1 MSPAGYDPMSI
12 KRLGGRTCESRHVSS
27 SPSKIPYGGFSPVRL
42 QTGYWPWR
50 PSPAHRSAVSARHAS
65 TSRCRRLIRHHPPSA
80 GSPMVLSDMWS
91 GPLPGRLQSSGPW
104 LASGLS
110 CPTRSLLTMAASES
124 LGHFRR
130 FMYSYNGSSPVSL
143 IQGSSREVPR
153 FTLPVFPSV
162 PTSIPRW
169 TGKVLLTV
177 SSLPAL
183 AFTSLAMF
191 RHPNIPRNP
200 IQRGGLTRLQ
210 SLLHVTA
217 RQVCSPC
224 IGQDFYSRAFTPFV
238 AIGSVEYNYTGKQ
251 SIPAAGLSPARH
263 AALWAANQTKPNGQA
278 GDLPHAARRK
288 LRSKPIFH
296 SKANQEI
303 GVPREHTS
311 AVRGLSEK

>member
-1 MSPAGYDPMSI
+1 MSI
-12 KRLGGRTCESRHVSS
+12 KRLGGRTGESRLVSS

-65 TSRCRRLIRHHPPSA
+65 TQRRNRLIRHHPPSA
-80 GSPMVLSDMWS
+80 GSPMVLSDMVVGS
-91 GPLPGRLQSSGPW
+91 VARTPPVQRPLARQRVVLSHQVIAYYGRMRVSRALPPIYVFIQRICPCQSHP
-104 LASGLS
+104 
-110 CPTRSLLTMAASES
+110 
-124 LGHFRR
+124 
-130 FMYSYNGSSPVSL
+130 
-143 IQGSSREVPR
+143 GSSREVPQ
-153 FTLPVFPSV
+153 FTLLVFPSV

-169 TGKVLLTV
+169 TRKVLLTV

-238 AIGSVEYNYTGKQ
+238 AIGSVEYDYTGKQ

-263 AALWAANQTKPNGQA
+263 AALWAASQTQPA
-278 GDLPHAARRK
+278 DRR
-288 LRSKPIFH
+288 RP
-296 SKANQEI
+296 
-303 GVPREHTS
+303 
-311 AVRGLSEK
+311 

>member
-1 MSPAGYDPMSI
+1 MSI

-42 QTGYWPWR
+42 QTGYEPWR
-50 PSPAHRSAVSARHAS
+50 PSPGNAAMPLAQDPHRQLPPFAHTALRW
-65 TSRCRRLIRHHPPSA
+65 
-80 GSPMVLSDMWS
+80 PMVLWTCRGSCRTPPVQR
-91 GPLPGRLQSSGPW
+91 PLARQRVVLSHQVIAYYGRIRVSRALPPIYVFIQRIFPCQSYP
-104 LASGLS
+104 
-110 CPTRSLLTMAASES
+110 
-124 LGHFRR
+124 
-130 FMYSYNGSSPVSL
+130 
-143 IQGSSREVPR
+143 GSSREVPQ
-153 FTLPVFPSV
+153 FTLLVFPSV

-217 RQVCSPC
+217 RQVCLPC

-238 AIGSVEYNYTGKQ
+238 AIGSVEYDYTGNSQFPRLDSHQLDTQHYGLRAKQ
-251 SIPAAGLSPARH
+251 SQFSSIRVDIVSPYEFECSVASSPH
-263 AALWAANQTKPNGQA
+263 DSPQTGEN
-278 GDLPHAARRK
+278 
-288 LRSKPIFH
+288 
-296 SKANQEI
+296 
-303 GVPREHTS
+303 REG
-311 AVRGLSEK
+311 RL